1 MNKQPSSG
9 RSRVRSAPH
18 VAKGEGTCTSEIK
31 QSRLAWNSSKGV
43 RKLLVMQS
51 LIPVAWE
58 SSDQSC
64 IHAVCMTRRNAV
76 EEAGRKGTWNWKWSS
91 SPCYLFVA
99 SVLSDVW
106 KRLIY

>member
-51 LIPVAWE
+51 LIPVA
-58 SSDQSC
+58 
-64 IHAVCMTRRNAV
+64 
-76 EEAGRKGTWNWKWSS
+76 
-91 SPCYLFVA
+91 
-99 SVLSDVW
+99 
-106 KRLIY
+106 